1 MSDVLDK
8 PITASAVEEASS
20 RGAALLVLEA
30 MGEVEALEGIGA
42 PLGETFE
49 PDRERHEVYRSALAR
64 QLKLYDAAVENYSD
78 S

>member
-1 MSDVLDK
+1 MSDALGK

-30 MGEVEALEGIGA
+30 MGEIETLEGVEA

-49 PDRERHEVYRSALAR
+49 PDYERHEAYRAALAR
-64 QLKLYDAAVENYSD
+64 QLKLYDAAVEKQFD